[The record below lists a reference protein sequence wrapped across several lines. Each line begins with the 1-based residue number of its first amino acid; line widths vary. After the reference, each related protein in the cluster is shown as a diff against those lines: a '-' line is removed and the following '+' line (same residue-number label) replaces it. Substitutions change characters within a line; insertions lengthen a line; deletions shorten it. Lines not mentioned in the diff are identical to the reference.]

1 MVNIASFFRNQ
12 RPIFDD
18 SISLLNKLSTES
30 EYLQAEQEAINALS
44 RIREI
49 IGMQKPYKKIADLP
63 DLIQKVQ
70 MVYNQL
76 LLLKKQEVYA
86 EIQSA
91 MGEIHQAARFDQKNV
106 IEKADDV
113 LSAKKKSA
121 AETPTLTQLDAMK
134 IQIGNIRQ
142 QYIKALMIPMN
153 PQEKIATAYRSSLGY
168 SIKLKNEADIDK
180 YVADIKEKLLEML
193 KGNDALHII

>member
-1 MVNIASFFRNQ
+1 
-12 RPIFDD
+12 
-18 SISLLNKLSTES
+18 
-30 EYLQAEQEAINALS
+30 
-44 RIREI
+44 
-49 IGMQKPYKKIADLP
+49 
-63 DLIQKVQ
+63 
-70 MVYNQL
+70 
-76 LLLKKQEVYA
+76 
-86 EIQSA
+86 
-91 MGEIHQAARFDQKNV
+91 
-106 IEKADDV
+106 
-113 LSAKKKSA
+113 
-121 AETPTLTQLDAMK
+121 MK

>member
-1 MVNIASFFRNQ
+1 MFGD
-12 RPIFDD
+12 DD
-18 SISLLNKLSTES
+18 SVKFLWMSDSFMLSTDILHINDLLWYMFEIQRDM
-30 EYLQAEQEAINALS
+30 LLAALPIRGAI
-44 RIREI
+44 
-49 IGMQKPYKKIADLP
+49 
-63 DLIQKVQ
+63 
-70 MVYNQL
+70 YNQL